1 MRILHVKSF
10 TSIILILYNFPL
22 PPNQTLRTHYQEVSQ
37 AFLQAAVY
45 FPVRV
50 YNHACREQQQ
60 IREYKP
66 HSFKAGL
73 RRAFLRKSHPLLE
86 ISRVSQTSVSLASNP
101 IEAEEKGNSYL

>member
-37 AFLQAAVY
+37 AYLQAVY

-50 YNHACREQQQ
+50 CNHACMQRAADQREQATQFQ
-60 IREYKP
+60 SRSEEGFSQKIASP
-66 HSFKAGL
+66 AGNL
-73 RRAFLRKSHPLLE
+73 TCLLDLSLSRK
-86 ISRVSQTSVSLASNP
+86 
-101 IEAEEKGNSYL
+101 